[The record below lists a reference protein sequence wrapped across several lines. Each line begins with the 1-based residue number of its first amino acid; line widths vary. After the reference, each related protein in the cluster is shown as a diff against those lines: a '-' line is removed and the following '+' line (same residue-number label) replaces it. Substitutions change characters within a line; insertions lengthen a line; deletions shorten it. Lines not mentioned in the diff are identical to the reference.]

1 MKRISIELVPRLA
14 APFIEE
20 VGSVRYHFP
29 FIETINVPDL
39 RRLKM
44 RSWEACSLVQPRIP
58 SAIPH
63 IRAIDFCRHHPKRL
77 FAIIE
82 QHRFEEVLVIGG
94 DPPSAFAQEG
104 EETATTLDL
113 IAALHHRFPTLRIYA
128 ALDPYRQG
136 VQAEIEYAQ
145 EKLAAG
151 ACGFFTQPFFDL
163 RLAEIFY
170 EQLGHIELFWG
181 VSPILTAKSES
192 YWRKRNQAFF
202 PRHFEPSMPWN
213 QQFGREMLR
222 FAQQTNGNLYFMP
235 IKVDVIDYL
244 AGIFA
249 DQIVLPTLDV
259 QKKMALAEVSF
270 PV

>member
-29 FIETINVPDL
+29 FIETVNVPDL

-44 RSWEACSLVQPRIP
+44 RSWEACGLAQPCVP
-58 SAIPH
+58 STIPH
-63 IRAIDFCRHHPKRL
+63 IRAIDFCRHNPERL

-82 QHRFEEVLVIGG
+82 KYQFAEVLIIGG

-104 EETATTLDL
+104 EEAATSLDL
-113 IAALHHRFPTLRIYA
+113 ITILHQRFPTLQIYA

-136 VQAEIEYAQ
+136 IQAEINYAH

-151 ACGFFTQPFFDL
+151 ATGFFTQPFFDL

-170 EQLGHIELFWG
+170 EQLGHIDLFWG

-202 PRHFEPSMPWN
+202 PRHFEPTMLWN

-222 FAQQTNGNLYFMP
+222 FAQQTHGNLYFMP
-235 IKVDVIDYL
+235 IKVDAIDYL

-249 DQIVLPTLDV
+249 DQIVLPTLGV
-259 QKKMALAEVSF
+259 KEEVLAEVSL